1 MNFSDSHHLR
11 KMVAGACMV
20 AAPLLFLVGF
30 IVSPRLET
38 GAVAQLKTA
47 SANVDRYYI
56 ANLLAMVGLALLVPA
71 ILGLMHMVRERR
83 PGYGSIGGALT
94 VIGVLGAMAATG
106 AGFVIWEMARH
117 GGANAVNAAV
127 LHGAIRDAGALIPLY
142 LVSDLLGVGFVVLAA
157 GLYMGRVVEWWMSL
171 LVAAGAVCVCIAFPV
186 GSLTLGIVGS
196 AVLLVGLGSVGLVVL
211 RETDADWEHTPDYR
225 GFRPA
230 AGMS

>member
-56 ANLLAMVGLALLVPA
+56 ANLLAMVGLALLIPA

-83 PGYGSIGGALT
+83 PGYGSIGGARTGSGL
-94 VIGVLGAMAATG
+94 LGPRARSRSRSG
-106 AGFVIWEMARH
+106 IWQMARQ
-117 GGANAVNAAV
+117 GRARAANATV
-127 LHGAIRDAGALIPLY
+127 LHD
-142 LVSDLLGVGFVVLAA
+142 
-157 GLYMGRVVEWWMSL
+157 GRC
-171 LVAAGAVCVCIAFPV
+171 GT
-186 GSLTLGIVGS
+186 G
-196 AVLLVGLGSVGLVVL
+196 
-211 RETDADWEHTPDYR
+211 R
-225 GFRPA
+225 
-230 AGMS
+230 